1 MAIKERVVLVDEYSS
16 KAKKI
21 EQSTSAMGD
30 AMKKIKGTASTMG
43 AALKSAFDRSYT
55 VRLDEIGGSY
65 LENKTS
71 QLQKKLD
78 KLNSKKYKV
87 GVDTKAKGISETKSK
102 LESLKN
108 YVDSFKSK
116 PLNIRTK
123 SEGISETKTKL
134 STLRSLLNKPYKA
147 KFSQSG
153 ADEVK
158 NAISKLKSNLS
169 SISKGDYQVKVTGK
183 ISRIDKVKSNL
194 NALKS
199 QVTNLSNKA
208 VRFKTDISAIRNA
221 RKEAKTLEKQLK
233 NVTGKKHKVKVD
245 LDKSSGLTRFLGGG
259 LKDKLGA
266 IGGGIKGGFSKI
278 GGFFSK
284 LNPIKAFKGRGGGSG
299 GGGSGGM
306 SMLKSVVGGNLITG
320 AITKGIG
327 AVSNMA
333 SSTIGAGMD
342 RLTNIQSAKARLR
355 GQTNMDGSRKFSEG
369 QIKDIS
375 KSAMNAVTGTA
386 YGFGDAMSVASSAI
400 AAGVDTKNIN
410 GYLKDI
416 ANISAAT
423 GSDFND
429 IGAIM
434 NKITTTGKLQ
444 GDELMQLS
452 DRGLPMLAK
461 IAEMKGV
468 DQETAREMVSRGEIS
483 ADDAIKAASMAAGNS
498 AAEMNKTWD
507 SAKMNFGSAL
517 SKLGAGLL
525 GGSDGEEG
533 GIFAAMT
540 PALLKINDIL
550 NGLIPTFQAVGDK
563 ISEFAGAGFDKLKE
577 GFGKITE
584 FLQPAIDKFKEGF
597 SNITEKIGEVIEP
610 LKEKLSGAFETLKEA
625 FAPVIE
631 AFSNLLGERMGTSF
645 DMLSGIIDI
654 LVGAFELLADII
666 IALTPVWELLSSF
679 LTGVVIPAFTDLATW
694 TGDVLVPKIVE
705 LADTVGGWVK
715 EAFEFIGNAVNA
727 AKGAFDNL
735 VGAVGAAAEA
745 LFGLPGKIAGMVGDA
760 VGSAWGSI
768 KSFFGGKGHATGTQY
783 FSGGLTRINE
793 RGEEMIQLARG
804 DKIYPADKTDRIIK
818 NEVKNTKTV
827 NKPADN
833 RSVVI
838 NVNGANMTNK
848 DVGLAISN
856 ELRRLGVVV

>member
-43 AALKSAFDRSYT
+43 SALKSAFDRNYKVNISDTGSKYIEGR
-55 VRLDEIGGSY
+55 VNNLKNSLDSISRGSY
-65 LENKTS
+65 KVNITAKTS
-71 QLQKKLD
+71 RID
-78 KLNSKKYKV
+78 
-87 GVDTKAKGISETKSK
+87 
-102 LESLKN
+102 
-108 YVDSFKSK
+108 
-116 PLNIRTK
+116 
-123 SEGISETKTKL
+123 
-134 STLRSLLNKPYKA
+134 
-147 KFSQSG
+147 
-153 ADEVK
+153 
-158 NAISKLKSNLS
+158 KLKSNLTDV
-169 SISKGDYQVKVTGK
+169 KGQV
-183 ISRIDKVKSNL
+183 DKL
-194 NALKS
+194 R
-199 QVTNLSNKA
+199 NKA
-208 VRFKTDISAIRNA
+208 INLKTDVSKVRNA
-221 RKEAKTLEKQLK
+221 RKEASLLEKQLK
-233 NVTGKKHKVKVD
+233 SFTGKKHKVKVD

-306 SMLKSVVGGNLITG
+306 SILKSVVGGNLISG

-327 AVSNMA
+327 ALSNMA

-355 GQTNMDGSRKFSEG
+355 GQTNMDGSRKFSDS

-483 ADDAIKAASMAAGNS
+483 ADDAIKAASMAAGKS

-540 PALLKINDIL
+540 PALLKINDVL
-550 NGLIPTFQAVGDK
+550 NSLIPTFQAVGDK

-577 GFGKITE
+577 GFSKVTD

-597 SNITEKIGEVIEP
+597 SNLTEKIGEVIEP
-610 LKEKLSGAFETLKEA
+610 LKEKLSGAFDTLREA
-625 FAPVIE
+625 FAPAIE

-645 DMLSGIIDI
+645 DILSGIIDI

-666 IALTPVWELLSSF
+666 IALNPVWELLASF
-679 LTGVVIPAFTDLATW
+679 LTDVVIPAFTDLATW

-715 EAFEFIGNAVNA
+715 EAFEFIGDAVNA
-727 AKGAFDNL
+727 AKGAFETL
-735 VGAVGAAAEA
+735 VGAVGEAADA

-804 DKIYPADKTDRIIK
+804 DKIYPANKTDKIIK
-818 NEVKNTKTV
+818 NEVKNTKTI

-848 DVGLAISN
+848 DVGRAISD
-856 ELRRLGVVV
+856 ELKRLGVVV